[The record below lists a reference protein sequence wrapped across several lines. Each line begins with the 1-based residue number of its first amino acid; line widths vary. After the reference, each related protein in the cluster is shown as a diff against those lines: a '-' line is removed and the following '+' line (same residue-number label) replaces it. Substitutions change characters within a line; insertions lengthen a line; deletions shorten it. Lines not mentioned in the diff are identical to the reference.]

1 MLVCKE
7 RAEDSS
13 IKLYLMLV
21 GAILALAFAA
31 AQMLCICL
39 RDPFLYERVQS
50 DVRLFCAFQEGKR
63 WQKSEPL
70 SELRV
75 VERFLLSKV
84 MLEETENKLRKELK
98 QENARIQIPDN
109 PNIDYAVVEFAKQL
123 EKEGRLQEATQ
134 VYSDR
139 LNFYCNSLLEPGLV
153 TIEFPKFC
161 QRHQLFDVEEKLLK
175 KKLLLA
181 AKIKLS
187 YPWRE
192 YILANLAKLEAAR
205 NRPDQA
211 EKWLLMHSAGN
222 TDLLLLAWCQDQLGR
237 TDEAESSLKHVLNVE
252 LPELRKTVSEAD
264 AADYEYEVHWTYAS
278 FLKRNNRHS
287 EAKKHYQFCD
297 VGEQCEY
304 FRQFQKYPN
313 LHREEPVS
321 TEGILS
327 EAQYKQLKADYG
339 ITF

>member
-1 MLVCKE
+1 M
-7 RAEDSS
+7 
-13 IKLYLMLV
+13 KLYLMLAS
-21 GAILALAFAA
+21 AILTLAFAA
-31 AQMLCICL
+31 AQMLCNCL

-50 DVRLFCAFQEGKR
+50 DVRLFGAFQEGKR
-63 WQKSEPL
+63 WQKSEPFSQL
-70 SELRV
+70 AV

-84 MLEETENKLRKELK
+84 VLEETEKKLRKQLQ
-98 QENARIQIPDN
+98 QEDVKIQN
-109 PNIDYAVVEFAKQL
+109 PENPKTDYAVIEFAKQL
-123 EKEGRLQEATQ
+123 ESEGRLKEATK

-161 QRHQLFDVEEKLLK
+161 QRHQLFDEEEKLLK

-181 AKIKLS
+181 AKIELS

-192 YILANLAKLEAAR
+192 YILASLAKLEAAR
-205 NRPDQA
+205 DRPAEA

-237 TDEAESSLKHVLNVE
+237 TAEAESSLKHVLNVE

-278 FLKRNNRHS
+278 FLKRNYRDS
-287 EAKKHYQFCD
+287 EAKKHYKFCD

-313 LHREEPVS
+313 LRREEPVS

-327 EAQYKQLKADYG
+327 KAQYKQLKADYG